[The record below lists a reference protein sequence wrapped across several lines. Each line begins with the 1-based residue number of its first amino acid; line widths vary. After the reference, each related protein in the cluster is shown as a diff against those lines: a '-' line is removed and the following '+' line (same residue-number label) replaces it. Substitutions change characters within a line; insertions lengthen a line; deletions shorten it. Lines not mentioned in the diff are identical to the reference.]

1 VIISSYKLHII
12 AISGGTIV
20 ASTNDQTTIPA
31 TKAVRDR
38 LKSYGRKGET
48 YSEILER
55 LMDAV
60 DKEEFMDRMYRRLE
74 EKDQFVSL
82 DEI

>member
-1 VIISSYKLHII
+1 MSQ
-12 AISGGTIV
+12 T
-20 ASTNDQTTIPA
+20 TTIPT

-38 LKSYGRKGET
+38 LKSYGQKGET
-48 YSEILER
+48 YSDILER
-55 LMDAV
+55 LMDMA
-60 DKEEFMDRMYRRLE
+60 DKDEFMDRMYRRLE

>member
-1 VIISSYKLHII
+1 M
-12 AISGGTIV
+12 AQ
-20 ASTNDQTTIPA
+20 STSTTIPT
-31 TKAVRDR
+31 TKMVRDR
-38 LKSYGRKGET
+38 LKSYGQKGET
-48 YSEILER
+48 YSDILER
-55 LMDAV
+55 LMNTV

>member
-1 VIISSYKLHII
+1 M
-12 AISGGTIV
+12 T
-20 ASTNDQTTIPA
+20 STSDQTTIPT

-38 LKSYGRKGET
+38 LKSYGQKGET

-60 DKEEFMDRMYRRLE
+60 DKDEFVDRMYRRLE
-74 EKDQFVSL
+74 EKNRFVSL

>member
-1 VIISSYKLHII
+1 M
-12 AISGGTIV
+12 APTI
-20 ASTNDQTTIPA
+20 DQTTIPA
-31 TKAVRDR
+31 TQLVRDR

-60 DKEEFMDRMYRRLE
+60 DKDEFMDRMCRRLE
-74 EKDQFVSL
+74 EKDQFVSV

>member
-1 VIISSYKLHII
+1 M
-12 AISGGTIV
+12 
-20 ASTNDQTTIPA
+20 ASTNDQITIPT
-31 TKAVRDR
+31 TKSVRDR
-38 LKSYGRKGET
+38 LKSYGQKGET

-60 DKEEFMDRMYRRLE
+60 DKDEFMDRMYRRLE
-74 EKDQFVSL
+74 EKNQFVLL